1 MPALMPLKPYIV
13 EIEEVFRRR
22 VIVWAEN
29 TGDAAA
35 RAEELCDSGD
45 IDMDRNCFD
54 GRMAVTSGIAD
65 DNEMDNLDQYI

>member
-1 MPALMPLKPYIV
+1 MAELKPYVV
-13 EIEEVFRRR
+13 EIEEVFRRK

-45 IDMDRNCFD
+45 IDMDRNCFG
-54 GRMAVTSGIAD
+54 GRIAVTSGVAD
-65 DNEMDNLDQYI
+65 DEDLKILDRYI